1 MTASRNILLEDFCY
15 VFTESSDT
23 WTESRKTC
31 ADKGGDLVT
40 METEKEWQFIN
51 KEIQKRATTR
61 RWYIGLTNMR
71 QEWKWVNGRPLTI
84 SRWND
89 GEPSG
94 DGNVAIMLNKRKAQG
109 LFNDLSKYTTIA
121 SICEILKGNSIRD
134 REDER
139 LRQYGA
145 YFQVIFR
152 NGTQFFCN
160 VGRCK

>member
-1 MTASRNILLEDFCY
+1 MLLEDSCY
-15 VFTESSDT
+15 VFTELSDT

-31 ADKGGDLVT
+31 AYKGGDLVT

-61 RWYIGLTNMR
+61 RWYIGLTNMG

-84 SRWND
+84 SKWND
-89 GEPSG
+89 WEPSG
-94 DGNVAIMLNKRKAQG
+94 DGNVAIMINKRKAQG
-109 LFNDLSKYTTIA
+109 LFNDLSKYTIIA

-139 LRQYGA
+139 
-145 YFQVIFR
+145 
-152 NGTQFFCN
+152 
-160 VGRCK
+160 